1 MAQEPYYPTA
11 TQTVLPPLPAALN
24 GKMYCAQRT
33 VKQNHLNNPSTYT
46 QNWVITGYFPDP
58 TQQKQKTLGKIAAC
72 YIDFDLTDTL
82 AHQGYAP
89 RAKEKLLENGVTEL
103 FKDRQPVAVADLDA
117 DKHATDLV
125 KAVLSFMPVDDVK
138 RMTAKHF
145 TPILEQ
151 QFVPY
156 IGKPSLITFT
166 GHGCHAYYW
175 LDDVEGY
182 TLHGAGLAP
191 DNVKVNADDFK
202 LYFKALYA
210 QCNAALGYQAV
221 DSKVSD
227 LGTRC
232 TRELGTM
239 NRKNSANPK
248 TVERFMLEHF
258 EAGRRVTLDSF
269 KPIAEQSTLA
279 SRVASATAP
288 TQGRGRPPAFKP
300 VNVSF
305 DEQVYVEVNGQVH
318 TMTVAEFHKN
328 FDDLMKAQGQQD
340 KVRNVRLAQLGQG
353 SMNMFAVRAD
363 DGVMFV
369 LTASKYMQQGDTHW
383 KADSAGNYNGFY
395 KFDGLV
401 FELIRNERGA
411 VRKNSSNL
419 QQILTH
425 DSRTAG
431 LLQYNSRLE
440 QVFVHRDLHLDVYGA
455 VDREV
460 RIARTT
466 DWFKFK
472 DAHYITFEKVF
483 NHPYAL
489 DNVPD
494 AQISRV
500 VRSVAMQRAFDP
512 VTNWVE
518 SIKWDNKRRLDGA
531 DSWLCKL
538 LNLPADHPKFELYS
552 AYGRAVML
560 GIMRNIYVGNTYPD
574 VQHVLTLAGGQGVG
588 KSLCAAVLG
597 LTEVLGMDYFH
608 DSGIDMG
615 AGAHKGDQIASM
627 LGCFLVELPEAISL
641 SSNSTDA
648 SIKAFLTTKKDK
660 GRFAFGREHEERLR
674 ATYFITNSNDN
685 IFLSDH
691 TGNRRYLVLDCFD
704 DLHTDDQRLDIDGLR
719 AVLPQLYAEAYQRC
733 VLGQHIPSDRKH
745 AVRKYEGVIC
755 EEWNLTAAERD
766 WQAAHN
772 MKFTQPDYIVEELSD
787 ILADEIERGVS
798 CVSYAEIKRKL
809 TARDPAAR
817 MSNVKFANAM
827 TRCGWRRATM
837 KGKNIWLPLESTATP
852 EPRERVSPAPAP
864 VSTQPAPAPAPHV
877 DEWGVKVDR
886 PAPAP
891 VTSQRVHFTAP
902 QDLRQALDLV
912 GRAEFRRSCS
922 NANLNKIMRIKESI
936 DSTADVQPAQVE
948 LFIRYITCEI
958 NAQSFTAH

>member
-11 TQTVLPPLPAALN
+11 TLSVLPPLPPALS
-24 GKMYCAQRT
+24 GKMYHAQRT
-33 VKQNHLNNPSTYT
+33 VKQNHLNNPTTYT

-58 TQQKQKTLGKIAAC
+58 SQQKQKTLGKIAAC

-82 AHQGYAP
+82 VHQGYAP
-89 RAKEKLLENGVTEL
+89 RAKERLIENNIREIY
-103 FKDRQPVAVADLDA
+103 KDRQPVAVADLDPA
-117 DKHATDLV
+117 DKRHAPDLV
-125 KAVLSFMPVDDVK
+125 KAVLSFMPVDDLK
-138 RMTAKHF
+138 RLTAQHF
-145 TPILEQ
+145 TPILKEQ
-151 QFVPY
+151 FIPY
-156 IGKPSLITFT
+156 IGKPSVITYT

-175 LDDVEGY
+175 LDDNEGY
-182 TLHGAGLAP
+182 TVHGAGLAP
-191 DNVKVNADDFK
+191 DHVKVNADDLK
-202 LYFKALYA
+202 RYFKAVYA
-210 QCNAALGYQAV
+210 QCNGALGYQAV
-221 DSKVSD
+221 DPKVSD

-232 TRELGTM
+232 TRELSTV

-248 TVERFMLEHF
+248 TVERFLREHTD
-258 EAGRRVTLDSF
+258 EGRRVTLSGF
-269 KPIAEQSTLA
+269 TPLAERVNFVEQVVTA
-279 SRVASATAP
+279 SN
-288 TQGRGRPPAFKP
+288 QGRGRPPKFKP
-300 VNVSF
+300 VNVRF
-305 DEQVYVEVNGQVH
+305 DEDVFVEVAGQVH
-318 TMTVAEFHKN
+318 TMRVADFNKN
-328 FDDLMKAQGQQD
+328 FDDLMNQQGQTD

-353 SMNMFAVRAD
+353 SMNMFATRSG

-383 KADSAGNYNGFY
+383 KTDAAGNYNGFY

-401 FELIRNERGA
+401 FDLIRNERGA

-419 QQILTH
+419 QQILVH
-425 DSRTAG
+425 DPRTAG

-440 QVFVHRDLHLDVYGA
+440 QVFIHRDLHLDVYGA

-460 RIARTT
+460 RIARATE
-466 DWFKFK
+466 WFKFK

-494 AQISRV
+494 GQISRV

-512 VTNWVE
+512 VTAWIE
-518 SIKWDNKRRLDGA
+518 SVKWDNKRRLDGA
-531 DSWLCKL
+531 DSWLCNL
-538 LNLPADHPKFELYS
+538 LNLPADHPKRELYS

-560 GIMRNIYVGNTYPD
+560 GILRNIYVGNTYPD

-597 LTEVLGMDYFH
+597 LTEILGMDYFH

-704 DLHTDDQRLDIDGLR
+704 DLSTPDQRLNIDGVR
-719 AVLPQLYAEAYQRC
+719 EVLPQLYAEAYQRC
-733 VLGQHIPSDRKH
+733 VLGQNIPHERKSD
-745 AVRKYEGVIC
+745 VRQYEGVTC
-755 EEWNLTAAERD
+755 EEWNLTATERG

-787 ILADEIERGVS
+787 ILDDELERGVS
-798 CVSYAEIKRKL
+798 CVSYAEVKRKL
-809 TARDPAAR
+809 STRDPAAR
-817 MSNVKFANAM
+817 LSNVKFANAM
-827 TRCGWRRATM
+827 TRCGWRRATV
-837 KGKNIWLPLESTATP
+837 KGKNLWLPLETHTESRARVEPVKSVKITATSQGGVTITQATP
-852 EPRERVSPAPAP
+852 PPLAP
-864 VSTQPAPAPAPHV
+864 VS
-877 DEWGVKVDR
+877 
-886 PAPAP
+886 
-891 VTSQRVHFTAP
+891 
-902 QDLRQALDLV
+902 DLKAALDTLS
-912 GRAEFRRSCS
+912 RADFRQVCTPENIKR
-922 NANLNKIMRIKESI
+922 IMRIKESI
-936 DSTADVQPAQVE
+936 DSTADVQPAQVA
-948 LFIRYITCEI
+948 LLLRYVNCEI
-958 NAQSFTAH
+958 NAQALNAL

>member
-1 MAQEPYYPTA
+1 MAQESYYPTPS
-11 TQTVLPPLPAALN
+11 QTVLPPLPAGLQ
-24 GKMYCAQRT
+24 MYCAQRT

-46 QNWVITGYFPDP
+46 QNWVITGFFADP

-82 AHQGYAP
+82 VHQGYAVT
-89 RAKEKLLENGVTEL
+89 AKQKLIEHGVTQI
-103 FKDRQPVAVADLDA
+103 FKDRHPVEVTDLDPS
-117 DKHATDLV
+117 DKRTAQDLV
-125 KAVLSFMPVDDVK
+125 KAALSFMPVNLLK
-138 RMTAKHF
+138 QMTEQHF
-145 TPILEQ
+145 TPILTQ

-156 IGKPSLITFT
+156 IGKPSIITYT

-175 LDDVEGY
+175 LSDDEGY
-182 TLHGAGLAP
+182 TTHGAGLAP
-191 DNVKVNADDFK
+191 DHVKVNADDFK

-221 DSKVSD
+221 DPKVSD

-232 TRELGTM
+232 TRELGTV
-239 NRKNSANPK
+239 NRKNSGNPK
-248 TVERFMLEHF
+248 TVERYLLEHTD
-258 EAGRRVTLDSF
+258 AGRRVTLAGF
-269 KPIAEQSTLA
+269 KPLVESLA
-279 SRVASATAP
+279 QQVAAAAP
-288 TQGRGRPPAFKP
+288 SQGRGRPPKFKP
-300 VNVSF
+300 LRVRF
-305 DEQVYVEVNGQVH
+305 DEDVFVEISGQVH
-318 TMTVAEFHKN
+318 TMSVADFSKN
-328 FDDLMKAQGQQD
+328 FDDLMRQQGQQD

-353 SMNMFAVRAD
+353 SMNMFATRSG

-369 LTASKYMQQGDTHW
+369 LTASKYMQQGDRHW
-383 KADSAGNYNGFY
+383 RADAAGNYNGY
-395 KFDGLV
+395 YQFDGMT

-419 QQILTH
+419 QQILLH
-425 DSRTAG
+425 DGRTAG

-466 DWFKFK
+466 EWFKFK

-494 AQISRV
+494 SQISRV

-512 VTNWVE
+512 VTDWVE
-518 SIKWDNKRRLDGA
+518 SIQWDNQRRLDGA
-531 DSWLCKL
+531 DSWLCNI
-538 LNLPADHPKFELYS
+538 LNLPADHPKRELYS
-552 AYGRAVML
+552 SYGRAVML

-588 KSLCAAVLG
+588 KSLAAAVLG

-674 ATYFITNSNDN
+674 ATYFVTNSNDN

-691 TGNRRYLVLDCFD
+691 TGNRRYLVIDCFD
-704 DLHTDDQRLDIDGLR
+704 DLHTGDQRIDIDALR

-733 VLGQHIPSDRKH
+733 VLGRGIPDDRK
-745 AVRKYEGVIC
+745 AFTRKYEGVMC
-755 EEWNLTAAERD
+755 EEWNLTAIERG
-766 WQAAHN
+766 WQTAHN

-787 ILADEIERGVS
+787 ILSDELERGVS
-798 CVSYAEIKRKL
+798 CVSYAEVKRKL
-809 TARDPAAR
+809 HTRDPAAR
-817 MSNVKFANAM
+817 LSNVKFANAM
-827 TRCGWRRATM
+827 TRCGWRRASV
-837 KGKNIWLPLESTATP
+837 KGKNVWLPLETNAQVTQ
-852 EPRERVSPAPAP
+852 RERVEPAEPVIKLEPAP
-864 VSTQPAPAPAPHV
+864 VIKLEPAPLQVP
-877 DEWGVKVDR
+877 R
-886 PAPAP
+886 
-891 VTSQRVHFTAP
+891 
-902 QDLRQALDLV
+902 DLKGALDVLA
-912 GRAEFRRSCS
+912 RPEFRRACDSVT
-922 NANLNKIMRIKESI
+922 LKRILRIKESI
-936 DSTADVQPAQVE
+936 ESTAQVQPAQVD
-948 LFIRYITCEI
+948 LLIRHITCAI
-958 NAQSFTAH
+958 NAQSLNAL